1 MSEKFKGSKTEQNL
15 INAFA
20 GESQARNRYTYYAK
34 VAEHEGYEQIAAIF
48 RETADNETEHARLF
62 YTHIGKNPLGHV
74 DSFYPFEIGTTEDNL
89 NSAIAGE
96 LEEFDVLYAEAEQTA
111 IEEGF
116 DAIANTFH
124 NVRIVE
130 EHHAKRYKELLK
142 VLQDGTIFD
151 KDTEV
156 TWICR
161 KCGYIHIGKSAP
173 EHCPNCYHPQGFFQV
188 LCEKY

>member
-1 MSEKFKGSKTEQNL
+1 MSEKFKGSRTEQNL

-111 IEEGF
+111 KEEGF
-116 DAIANTFH
+116 DAVANTFH

-142 VLQDGTIFD
+142 VLQDGTIFN
-151 KDTEV
+151 KDEEV
-156 TWICR
+156 TWVCR
-161 KCGYIHIGKSAP
+161 KCGYIYKGKAAP
-173 EHCPNCYHPQGFFQV
+173 VHCPNCYHPQGFFQV

>member
-20 GESQARNRYTYYAK
+20 GESQARNRYTYYSK
-34 VAEHEGYEQIAAIF
+34 VAKQEGYEQIAEIF
-48 RETADNETEHARLF
+48 QLTADNEVEHAKLF

-74 DSFYPFEIGTTEDNL
+74 DSFYPFELGTTEDNL

-96 LEEFDVLYAEAEQTA
+96 LEEFEVLYLEAEQIA
-111 IEEGF
+111 KEEGF

-124 NVRIVE
+124 NVRIAE
-130 EHHAKRYKELLK
+130 EHHAKRYKALLK
-142 VLQDGTIFD
+142 VLQDGTVFD
-151 KDTEV
+151 KDDEALWV
-156 TWICR
+156 CR
-161 KCGYIHIGKSAP
+161 KCGFVHKGKSAP
-173 EHCPNCYHPQGFFQV
+173 EHCPNCFHPQGYFQI